1 MPVLGEIKEIW
12 PSLVPSGD
20 WFQEQKNKKLTTHE
34 QSHYIHHTP
43 LNISVYTHTDIYI
56 YMSPSGVE
64 KGLNHGTLSL
74 YWAL

>member
-1 MPVLGEIKEIW
+1 MSSHITY
-12 PSLVPSGD
+12 
-20 WFQEQKNKKLTTHE
+20 TTHLLIYL
-34 QSHYIHHTP
+34 YIH
-43 LNISVYTHTDIYI
+43 IQIYIYI